1 MKKRQTENAATL
13 QAHNPTTLN
22 TINQYRSALTL
33 MRIPFSVYLM
43 PIFWFA
49 LSTVSGYGVWR
60 AVAVF
65 AILHVLVYPA
75 SNGYNSYYDRDEGS
89 IGGLK
94 HPPKVTSQLMHLV
107 LLFDVLAVLLGL
119 LLSPLFGAMVAI
131 YLLVSKAY
139 SYEGIRLK
147 KFPLLSTLVVTV
159 FQGAFTFMMVQV
171 GLGFE
176 LSEVLGAP
184 AVWFALVSTL
194 FLCGSY
200 PLTQIYQHEEDSRR
214 GDRTLSLL
222 LGIAGTYLFAACSL
236 LLGTAVLLYLY
247 LGMGQVQNIVIFLI
261 CTAPIVFFFVNWVL
275 KARRDPSVVNYEN
288 TMQMNKIS
296 SLCISAAFIAMIV
309 VQAYS

>member
-1 MKKRQTENAATL
+1 MKS
-13 QAHNPTTLN
+13 
-22 TINQYRSALTL
+22 YSSALTL

-49 LSTVSGYGVWR
+49 LSTVTGFEVWR

-65 AILHVLVYPA
+65 VILHVLVYPA

-94 HPPKVTSQLMHLV
+94 HPPKVTRHLMHLV
-107 LLFDVLAVLLGL
+107 LIFDTLAVLLGL
-119 LLSPLFGAMVAI
+119 LLSPLFGSLVAI

-147 KFPLLSTLVVTV
+147 KYPLLSTAVVTL
-159 FQGAFTFMMVQV
+159 FQGAFTFMMVQI
-171 GLGFE
+171 GLGFG
-176 LSEVLGAP
+176 LSAVLGAP
-184 AVWFALVSTL
+184 AIWFALVSTL

-200 PLTQIYQHEEDSRR
+200 PLTQIYQHDEDSRR
-214 GDRTLSLL
+214 GDRTLSLI
-222 LGIAGTYLFAACSL
+222 LGIKGTYFFAAVSL
-236 LLGTAVLLYLY
+236 LLGTSLLLYIY
-247 LGMGQVQNIVIFLI
+247 LTNGQVKNIFIFLV
-261 CTAPIVFFFVNWVL
+261 CTAPIMYFFVGWAL
-275 KARRDPSVVNYEN
+275 KAQRDPRVVNYEN

-309 VQAYS
+309 VRAYS